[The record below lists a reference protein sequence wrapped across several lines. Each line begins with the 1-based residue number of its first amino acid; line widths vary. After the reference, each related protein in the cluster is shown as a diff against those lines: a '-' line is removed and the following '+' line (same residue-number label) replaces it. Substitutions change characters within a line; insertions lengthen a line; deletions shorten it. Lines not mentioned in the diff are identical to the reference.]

1 MCFCE
6 SYFLDGDEL
15 ADVLSCGEFSK
26 GAGEWVVWW
35 ECRIEFSDGFKDEE
49 SEVSLCEDVVDSVW
63 SEEEGDTNSIN
74 EVAECFVHVV
84 DEGDRNTKMGGDGW

>member
-35 ECRIEFSDGFKDEE
+35 ECRIEFSNGFKDEE
-49 SEVSLCEDVVDSVW
+49 SKVSLGKDIVNSMW
-63 SEEEGDTNSIN
+63 SQEESYADSIN
-74 EVAECFVHVV
+74 QVMKCFIHVV
-84 DEGDRNTKMGGDGW
+84 DQGY